1 MRILTWIVWVVT
13 LIFAIVNFIVL
24 LISNKQ
30 DKKIECLINTVLY
43 FLITYILA
51 SQVLFIS

>member
-30 DKKIECLINTVLY
+30 DKKIEYLINTVLY

-51 SQVLFIS
+51 SQVLFIY